1 MTVRPYPHSR
11 GPSNPSD
18 GNSVDKAV
26 AFIVIQ
32 TCLAMN
38 KSSKRLVS
46 DCSDG
51 FDDSM
56 ILRNQ
61 NAKKVVVFVPG
72 RHPFFVR
79 CRSYLKSWIACP
91 ALSFDVS
98 TPFPLAPT
106 TPDVTNFA
114 ASPFRVKSGSEIS
127 FPTPGQRRSQ
137 TLCVVHRPASSRRP
151 STVLLGGKLRLP
163 WPTSPVLQHCAGLS
177 STPTHR

>member
-1 MTVRPYPHSR
+1 MVL
-11 GPSNPSD
+11 SNPSD
-18 GNSVDKAV
+18 GNSVDRAV

-51 FDDSM
+51 FGDSM
-56 ILRNQ
+56 ILQNQ

-72 RHPFFVR
+72 RHPYFVR
-79 CRSYLKSWIACP
+79 CWSYLKSWIACP

-98 TPFPLAPT
+98 APFPLASI

-114 ASPFRVKSGSEIS
+114 ASPFHVKSGSEII
-127 FPTPGQRRSQ
+127 FPTPGQRRPQ
-137 TLCVVHRPASSRRP
+137 TLCVVHRPTSSRRP
-151 STVLLGGKLRLP
+151 STVLLSVNLRLP